1 MKPSVAVARQ
11 AQAAQRTADTSA
23 RVEEKI
29 DALMVEIAELKNL
42 LLSIIPER
50 VAEPV
55 DEIVMVVES
64 PEEKKPA
71 KKK

>member
-50 VAEPV
+50 VPEPV
-55 DEIVMVVES
+55 EEIVVVES

>member
-50 VAEPV
+50 VAEHV
-55 DEIVMVVES
+55 EEIVVVES

>member
-55 DEIVMVVES
+55 EEIVVVES

-71 KKK
+71 KKR

>member
-50 VAEPV
+50 VE
-55 DEIVMVVES
+55 EIVVVES

>member
-50 VAEPV
+50 VPESV
-55 DEIVMVVES
+55 EEIVVVES